1 MGRAGRPTVTIE
13 LTDEERET
21 LVRWSRRH
29 SSSQALA
36 LRSRIVLACADGRP
50 KTKIAAELG
59 CDRSRSASG
68 ATGSPR
74 SGRRG
79 WSTHRGLARRARSAT
94 RSSRPAS
101 LTSQDP
107 QTVRGAYP
115 VMELTGWVVLVP
127 LSLASLLTGLV
138 CSLGSSWGL
147 FRHYWVL
154 FKLVINV
161 VATIVLLLY
170 MQTLDYLAEVAAV
183 ATLSSS
189 EPGELRSPS
198 PVLHAGAA
206 LLLLVAATTLAIYK
220 PRGMTRYGRRKQHR
234 HRTVLIR

>member
-1 MGRAGRPTVTIE
+1 M
-13 LTDEERET
+13 
-21 LVRWSRRH
+21 
-29 SSSQALA
+29 A

-50 KTKIAAELG
+50 NTKIAAELG

-74 SGRRG
+74 SGWRG

-107 QTVRGAYP
+107 QTVRGAYL

-170 MQTLDYLAEVAAV
+170 MQTLDYLGDIAA
-183 ATLSSS
+183 AKALS
-189 EPGELRSPS
+189 GTGLRGLKDPS
-198 PVLHAGAA
+198 PVLHAAAA
-206 LLLLVAATTLAIYK
+206 LLLLLVATTLAIYK
-220 PRGMTRYGRRKQHR
+220 PRGMTRYGQRTQHR
-234 HRTVLIR
+234 QRPLRLP